1 MRWADARVG
10 LTSSRVPPTL
20 ATVSDPADLTSLRPR
35 QAHGLSDETLEAL
48 NHLWTVV
55 RAFSN
60 TAHDVNNALQV
71 IAGNAEL
78 LEARELD
85 PAVRR
90 RVEIVRTESGK
101 AAATISRLLD
111 FARGSRQPSQ
121 RFDLWPLVDA
131 VVAMRLSSVGRG
143 RITLTVDREGAQPAF
158 IVGESFKVQQLLMDL
173 LLTAED
179 RVAGRAKARITVS
192 VTREGRGVSVA
203 IRSSSEAAD
212 VDGPDTSDALPA
224 PDGLTRDAQLWAA
237 AYLAALDGG
246 VLTVDGGLLT
256 VSWPDA

>member
-1 MRWADARVG
+1 MADPV
-10 LTSSRVPPTL
+10 
-20 ATVSDPADLTSLRPR
+20 DLMSLRPR
-35 QAHGLSDETLEAL
+35 QADGLSDETLEAL

-78 LEARELD
+78 LEARDLD

-90 RVEIVRTESGK
+90 RVEIVRVESGK
-101 AAATISRLLD
+101 AAATINRLLD
-111 FARGSRQPSQ
+111 FARGPRQPNQ
-121 RFDLWPLVDA
+121 RFDLWPIIDA
-131 VVAMRLSSVGRG
+131 AVAMRLSSVGRG
-143 RITLTVDREGAQPAF
+143 RITLTVERERAQPAF
-158 IVGESFKVQQLLMDL
+158 IVGESLKVQQLLLDL

-179 RVAGRAKARITVS
+179 RVAGRARARIDVS
-192 VTREGRGVSVA
+192 VTRVPGGISLA
-203 IRSSSEAAD
+203 IRSSSEAMS
-212 VDGPDTSDALPA
+212 VDGPDTTDALPA

-246 VLTVDGGLLT
+246 VLTVDGNVLT
-256 VSWPDA
+256 VNWPDA